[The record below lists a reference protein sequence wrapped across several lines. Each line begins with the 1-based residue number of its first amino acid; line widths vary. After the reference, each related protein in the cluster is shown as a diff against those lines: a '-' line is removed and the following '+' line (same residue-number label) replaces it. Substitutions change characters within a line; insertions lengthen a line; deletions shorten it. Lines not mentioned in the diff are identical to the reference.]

1 MPHRALRRP
10 DGTRLPGTLPRR
22 RPIPLRACGRA
33 LALGLALGALAP
45 LATPAHA
52 QGGDELLSVG
62 QGDALQR
69 VNLGV
74 NKSLVID
81 LPRDAFDILVAN
93 PAIADAVTRS
103 ARRIYLFGRQ
113 VGETNIF
120 VFGENG
126 EPIANIDLQ
135 VERDVS
141 SLEGDLERFIPGSD
155 IEVEIVND
163 NVVLSGAVLT
173 PQDANR
179 ATQLAEAFLSS
190 DVNQGDNGEDSGIIN
205 LLTIAGEDQ
214 VTLKLTV
221 AEVQRSIVKQLGI
234 TLSGGVQT
242 ARLGDGRGLGNLSAT
257 AGGAFNTAAGQFGVG
272 GDVSVG
278 DFNARLDATL
288 TALRQTGS
296 IRTLAEPVLTAVS
309 GESAEFRVGGAI
321 AVRVREEDDDD
332 GDVSFRIDTIDFG
345 VEMEF
350 KPVVLSSGRIS
361 INLGTVVSEPVP
373 GGTDGIN
380 SLFTLRERVART
392 TVEVPSGGSFM
403 IAGLINDSVRQ
414 SVIETPGLSQLPI
427 IGSLFRSRDFK
438 RDETEMVVIA
448 TPYLVR
454 PVPPSALQRPDDNF
468 HPANDTKGFL
478 LGRINRIYGNRKA
491 PDAPFHGNV
500 GFVYK

>member
-1 MPHRALRRP
+1 MPAMPFRSARRLRRF
-10 DGTRLPGTLPRR
+10 
-22 RPIPLRACGRA
+22 AAA
-33 LALGLALGALAP
+33 LALGPALVFGSALMPVPSDAGSGIAP
-45 LATPAHA
+45 AMA
-52 QGGDELLSVG
+52 QSGDELLSVG

-103 ARRIYLFGRQ
+103 ARRIYLFGRR

-120 VFGENG
+120 VFDENG
-126 EPIANIDLQ
+126 APIANIDLQ

-163 NVVLSGAVLT
+163 NVVLSGVVLT
-173 PQDANR
+173 PQDSNR
-179 ATQLAEAFLSS
+179 AAQLANAFLAS
-190 DVNQGDNGEDSGIIN
+190 NLTEDDREEQGIIN

-221 AEVQRSIVKQLGI
+221 AEVRRSVIKQLGV
-234 TLSGGVQT
+234 TLTGGLQT
-242 ARLGDGRGLGNLSAT
+242 ARLGDGVGAFGDLGASAGVAGDTGRGLFGASA
-257 AGGAFNTAAGQFGVG
+257 
-272 GDVSVG
+272 DLSVG
-278 DFNARLDATL
+278 DFSARLDATL
-288 TALRQTGS
+288 QALNQTDA

-321 AVRVREEDDDD
+321 AVRVREEDDD
-332 GDVSFRIDTIDFG
+332 GDDNFRIDTIDFG

-373 GGTDGIN
+373 GGTDGI
-380 SLFTLRERVART
+380 STLFTLRERVART

-403 IAGLINDSVRQ
+403 IAGLINDTLRQ
-414 SVIETPGLSQLPI
+414 SVRETPGLANLPV
-427 IGSLFRSRDFK
+427 IGPLFRSRDYL
-438 RDETEMVVIA
+438 REETEMVIIA

-454 PVPPSALQRPDDNF
+454 PVAESALQRPDDNF